1 MNTGLTCGPRNL
13 AIVAACALAVGVA
26 AAMPAGADPAYPPS
40 YGSNGVFGV
49 GDQNRDGVTAYIP
62 AGRYRVD
69 QSPSMYPYESAP
81 GFWQRCSA
89 LPCASTYPQNIV
101 ATGYAQRQTS
111 TFMDILPTDAAVHLY
126 NVTLTV
132 AG

>member
-1 MNTGLTCGPRNL
+1 MSTGLSGSPKRL
-13 AIVAACALAVGVA
+13 AVITACALSAGISVVPVA
-26 AAMPAGADPAYPPS
+26 HADPAYPPS

-49 GDQNRDGVTAYIP
+49 GNENRDGVTAYIP
-62 AGRYRVD
+62 PGRYRVD

-111 TFMDILPTDAAVHLY
+111 TFMDILPTDVAVHLY

-132 AG
+132 SP